1 MEESFDELAD
11 ESRISAGELM
21 REISNARPA
30 CGDLPLR
37 RARFGNSGGRVCFLR
52 LFDARLACRSN

>member
-11 ESRISAGELM
+11 ESRISVGELM

-37 RARFGNSGGRVCFLR
+37 RARFGNSGGAR
-52 LFDARLACRSN
+52 LLFAALDARLACRSN